1 MWRSL
6 CSVDTCTIIY
16 GVSIYSAKSAESK
29 KTTNDHTYTHYV
41 ELGNKKHTS
50 CSISEI
56 ATKTALILMQA
67 SGTLPSEKELSC
79 RLLWCIF
86 LIDPT
91 FSRWEGALTMKNFK
105 ERRRESDTIIAAQ
118 YTRRTMPSTKQKHYH
133 FQHRGVRSKSC
144 VGQKMVIRVCINIL
158 QVRAL

>member
-1 MWRSL
+1 MNMWRSL

-91 FSRWEGALTMKNFK
+91 FSRWEGALTMKKRNGD
-105 ERRRESDTIIAAQ
+105 ENPTRSSLRSIREEPCPQQTE
-118 YTRRTMPSTKQKHYH
+118 T
-133 FQHRGVRSKSC
+133 
-144 VGQKMVIRVCINIL
+144 L
-158 QVRAL
+158 